1 MLLCITVIGATGM
14 VENYLFYF
22 PAWGW
27 VSLMLD
33 MEFLWP
39 LIQNTSESPLIRNT
53 RIKVIQNTNNSVIL
67 LFPACH
73 PTTICCLLW
82 AVDECDPIKGGSC
95 SRHGPTMG
103 HRGLRRHEE
112 SLHGE
117 LKKLKLH
124 HTYYYTYYSWRLR
137 CTTLKKIRG
146 PSWQAW
152 NPTKGGS
159 VWVWFPWFNL
169 MPWNIVAQH
178 QPYQCNFISGTA
190 YHSKIVTAP
199 LPIHQSLFPSILIVN
214 YKCDCLTWYR
224 LAKASKKDQL
234 YQSLALQQMWFSIMS
249 ISLCV
254 HFLPFS
260 MACLLTRATIV
271 QVHQLKLNLLLVYA
285 FRHWIVSRL
294 FFYVVTKTSH

>member
-1 MLLCITVIGATGM
+1 MLQKTFPQVDLC
-14 VENYLFYF
+14 
-22 PAWGW
+22 
-27 VSLMLD
+27 
-33 MEFLWP
+33 
-39 LIQNTSESPLIRNT
+39 
-53 RIKVIQNTNNSVIL
+53 
-67 LFPACH
+67 
-73 PTTICCLLW
+73 

-199 LPIHQSLFPSILIVN
+199 LHIHLCPISEQSIFCPIMLHPVYVPSTN
-214 YKCDCLTWYR
+214 
-224 LAKASKKDQL
+224 LAKIKMSFSALHVL
-234 YQSLALQQMWFSIMS
+234 YG
-249 ISLCV
+249 
-254 HFLPFS
+254 H
-260 MACLLTRATIV
+260 
-271 QVHQLKLNLLLVYA
+271 KLI
-285 FRHWIVSRL
+285 F
-294 FFYVVTKTSH
+294 